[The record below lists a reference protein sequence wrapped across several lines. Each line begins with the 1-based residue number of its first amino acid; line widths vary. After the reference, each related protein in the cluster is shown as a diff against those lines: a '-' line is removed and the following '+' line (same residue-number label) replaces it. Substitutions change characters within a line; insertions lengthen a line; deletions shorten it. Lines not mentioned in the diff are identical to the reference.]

1 MAWRF
6 DPISNGLIWY
16 LSVEMIQPV
25 DGSIDLG
32 SGDLSIDTGLRE
44 NDSSTLDQG
53 ERI

>member
-1 MAWRF
+1 MWVF
-6 DPISNGLIWY
+6 NPITQRLVFTQSIEQIVQAG
-16 LSVEMIQPV
+16 E
-25 DGSIDLG
+25 IDLG

>member
-1 MAWRF
+1 MWVF
-6 DPISNGLIWY
+6 NPITQRLIFTQ
-16 LSVEMIQPV
+16 SIEQIVQSGE
-25 DGSIDLG
+25 IDLG

>member
-1 MAWRF
+1 MAWKF
-6 DPISNGLIWY
+6 DPQSLDIVFVVDIIE
-16 LSVEMIQPV
+16 LSS
-25 DGSIDLG
+25 GSIDLG